1 MKRFGLLTMIALLGI
16 APHASAACRRFG
28 TQLQCNVGSSR
39 LVIGTQAAEEPR
51 PARALPVQSFHGGL
65 GFGDEG
71 FASRGPFEI
80 EVQNFA
86 GDPALCRKIGNET
99 YCY

>member
-1 MKRFGLLTMIALLGI
+1 MKRFGSLVVIAVLAA

-28 TQLQCNVGSSR
+28 TQLQCNLGSSQV
-39 LVIGTQAAEEPR
+39 VIGTQAAEEPR
-51 PARALPVQSFHGGL
+51 PARALPIQPFHGWL
-65 GFGDEG
+65 GFGDDAV
-71 FASRGPFEI
+71 ASRRPFEI
-80 EVQNFA
+80 QFQNFG